1 MANPFDQFDASK
13 TGNAFDQ
20 FDKPQVEKPTVD
32 QALVSKEDKPQTGSS
47 QLAFSRGLAESVLGF
62 PGDVEAMFIPGE
74 PKYGETM
81 FPTSKEVSKSLT
93 QFGVP
98 ESTSRT
104 KKSETAGEMFI
115 PMAAGG
121 RALYGL
127 GKYGLASAKDLIAGG
142 GAKVEELSS
151 ALRSKLPG
159 YGKEAEQAITKRAA
173 GETQAEYEK
182 RARQQTSLKEAE
194 QKFTTEA
201 QKKSEESARSFADL
215 GKPKKV
221 AEFGDEMQRR
231 ITGTEFTGSA
241 RRQQRAAEDFKNYFK
256 QAEGFETSN
265 PRKVMLSRLEKM
277 STDPSVGSAGR
288 AYAAQALK
296 DLEQS
301 QNAMG
306 AELEFRKYF
315 EQASAPQKE
324 GFTAVQQ
331 DANRKVSDIIGE
343 ALNTHAPLRE
353 KARGNYKEFS
363 TPLDAYETLFGKKGV
378 ATESGVPGRVKMM
391 PTDYPSTYFKN
402 RDTLNALREQLA
414 GDEAAVRKF
423 ANQHAINELE
433 GKTATQAANWLKEN
447 SGWVNEVE
455 GLNTRVN
462 RYVQKLAENEQQAKK
477 LSESA
482 QKLGAKAK
490 EIGSK
495 RETTEIEIAK
505 TAGQQKERINKFKDD
520 LNLYP
525 EKSKA
530 VAENMLKY
538 LSDNKIL
545 PMDKLQNL
553 KKEIDLIS
561 DAQEAAKKSAEVRQ
575 KFVKY
580 GILSTGTGYGT
591 YQLGKSLF

>member
-1 MANPFDQFDASK
+1 MASK
-13 TGNAFDQ
+13 FGGVA
-20 FDKPQVEKPTVD
+20 VEDSAPSGSKFGGVSVD
-32 QALVSKEDKPQTGSS
+32 QTPVPKEDKPQMGSN
-47 QLAFSRGLAESVLGF
+47 QLAFSRGLAESFLGI
-62 PGDVEAMFIPGE
+62 PGDIEAMFIPGE
-74 PKYGETM
+74 PKYGETT

-93 QFGVP
+93 HFGVP
-98 ESTSRT
+98 ESTPRT
-104 KKSETAGEMFI
+104 KASETAGEMFI
-115 PMAAGG
+115 PVVTGG

-127 GKYGLASAKDLIAGG
+127 GKYGLASAKDLISGG
-142 GAKVEELSS
+142 GAKVEELAN
-151 ALRSKLPG
+151 ALRGKLPG
-159 YGKEAEQAITKRAA
+159 YGKEAEQAITERAA

-182 RARQQTSLKEAE
+182 RARQQTALKEAE

-221 AEFGDEMQRR
+221 AELGDEMQRR
-231 ITGTEFTGSA
+231 ITGTEFTGGA

-256 QAEGFETSN
+256 QAEGFESST
-265 PRKVMLSRLEKM
+265 PRQIMLSRLEKM
-277 STDPSVGSAGR
+277 SKESSAGSAGR
-288 AYAAQALK
+288 EYAAKALK
-296 DLEQS
+296 DLQES
-301 QNAMG
+301 KDAMG

-315 EQASAPQKE
+315 EKASAPQTE
-324 GFTAVQQ
+324 NYTAVQQ
-331 DANRKVSDIIGE
+331 EKNREISEIIGN
-343 ALNTHAPLRE
+343 ALNTHAPLRQT
-353 KARGNYKEFS
+353 ARGNYKEFS

-378 ATESGVPGRVKMM
+378 ATEAGVPGRVKMM
-391 PTDYPSTYFKN
+391 PTDYPNTYFKN
-402 RDTLNALREQLA
+402 RDTLNALREQLG

-423 ANQHAINELE
+423 ANQHAVNELE
-433 GKTATQAANWLKEN
+433 GKTAAQAADWLKSN

-490 EIGSK
+490 EVGAK
-495 RETTEIEIAK
+495 REATELKIAE
-505 TAGQQKERINKFKDD
+505 TAGQQRERINKFKDD

-545 PMDKLQNL
+545 PVDKLQNL

-561 DAQEAAKKSAEVRQ
+561 DAQDAAKKSAEVRQ

-580 GILSTGTGYGT
+580 GILSTGAGYGT
-591 YQLGKSLF
+591 YEIGKSLF